1 MVGGPLRELY
11 GGVLFEINGTAVLL
25 HSIHSNML
33 VISPDKTVFNLAFS
47 NLGSSLSV
55 GSLHAP
61 FMARAG
67 A

>member
-1 MVGGPLRELY
+1 MVGGTLRESY
-11 GGVLFEINGTAVLL
+11 GGVLFEINGTAVSL
-25 HSIHSNML
+25 HSIHSNIL
-33 VISPDKTVFNLAFS
+33 VICPDKTVFNITFS